1 MKHLRVAI
9 ERVDGF
15 FFAGER
21 RVGPLGIITH
31 KPPL

>member
-21 RVGPLGIITH
+21 ACWTIGDYNP
-31 KPPL
+31 